1 MGDQTYTYTYDGFGN
16 ILTANGHTYTYS
28 TGDWKD
34 LLLRFDGELISCDGM
49 GSPTSSYNG
58 TRYTFTWENGRSLAT
73 ATDGTTNISY
83 AYDADGLRT
92 SKTVNSTTTYFFYAG
107 GQLLRQ
113 AKSGNPTDFFY
124 DANGYPYAMKR
135 NGVTYYYITNLQ
147 GDVMKMVDAEGNVVA
162 SYEYDPYGKV
172 ISASGTMAHANPLR
186 YRGYYYDDELGMYY
200 LQSRYYDPNTGRFI
214 NADDASMLGTSGTVL
229 GYNLFSYCENNPVNI
244 LDESGYVG
252 VPWQVKIGIA
262 AGVASAIWEMGKY
275 IAGHRDQKVT
285 SWAYIKG
292 LGTALIK
299 GFVRGFVVGVI
310 STIPKNLAYGLLGG
324 SVYLIHGLVTGS
336 VKTVGQG
343 VSAFMNGWTNGVYTK
358 TLNNMLGN
366 LGRLTGWSSG
376 AMDKLE
382 YITSTF
388 LGFGLSRFFVW

>member
-1 MGDQTYTYTYDGFGN
+1 MGAIHDFEKEKLVIGVIFHREDILEAAMHDVCERFGKIDMISPDCSFSDG
-16 ILTANGHTYTYS
+16 YS
-28 TGDWKD
+28 T
-34 LLLRFDGELISCDGM
+34 
-49 GSPTSSYNG
+49 
-58 TRYTFTWENGRSLAT
+58 
-73 ATDGTTNISY
+73 
-83 AYDADGLRT
+83 
-92 SKTVNSTTTYFFYAG
+92 
-107 GQLLRQ
+107 
-113 AKSGNPTDFFY
+113 
-124 DANGYPYAMKR
+124 
-135 NGVTYYYITNLQ
+135 
-147 GDVMKMVDAEGNVVA
+147 
-162 SYEYDPYGKV
+162 
-172 ISASGTMAHANPLR
+172 
-186 YRGYYYDDELGMYY
+186 YYDDELGMYY